1 MRIDKKETGKRLR
14 KLREDSNL
22 TLAEVASQLGV
33 SGKSTVNA
41 WEKGRAYPKKHI
53 DELAKM
59 YGATVD
65 YLNYGDLGGQNME
78 FDTVKEALEWLI
90 EVNRGGA
97 NMNEEERQVAA
108 EIIVNLEVY
117 KEDIRRI
124 TTKLALY
131 NASLEDSYGQT
142 VDGSLLY
149 RVYGKEVKQ
158 QVIMKA
164 KNVVNELVNL
174 MALVEDVSDKV
185 AKDIV
190 EG

>member
-1 MRIDKKETGKRLR
+1 
-14 KLREDSNL
+14 
-22 TLAEVASQLGV
+22 
-33 SGKSTVNA
+33 
-41 WEKGRAYPKKHI
+41 
-53 DELAKM
+53 
-59 YGATVD
+59 
-65 YLNYGDLGGQNME
+65 
-78 FDTVKEALEWLI
+78 
-90 EVNRGGA
+90 
-97 NMNEEERQVAA
+97 MNEEERQVAA
-108 EIIVNLEVY
+108 EIIVNLEEY
-117 KEDIRRI
+117 KEDIKRA

-149 RVYGKEVKQ
+149 RVYDKEVKQ